1 MKKEKKKVLI
11 VIDVQNDFV
20 TGVLGTP
27 EAQAI
32 IPNVKEK
39 FDKYKNNNDY
49 VIFTK
54 DTHDSNYLDTAE
66 GKKLPEHCIH
76 GTHGWE
82 IVDEI
87 NYKGFRNFNNFM
99 VCCKSTFGFDDWD
112 WEETF
117 DIANDSLLDIE
128 IIGISFMFAYIGG
141 CILKFFVGDALVN
154 GLNIIFN
161 TTRFT
166 KPMIPV
172 ICATIATIGK
182 YFKTTVDMSR
192 HKGQ

>member
-1 MKKEKKKVLI
+1 M
-11 VIDVQNDFV
+11 
-20 TGVLGTP
+20 
-27 EAQAI
+27 
-32 IPNVKEK
+32 
-39 FDKYKNNNDY
+39 Y
-49 VIFTK
+49 
-54 DTHDSNYLDTAE
+54 YLF
-66 GKKLPEHCIH
+66 CS
-76 GTHGWE
+76 
-82 IVDEI
+82 
-87 NYKGFRNFNNFM
+87 FNSSESFSY
-99 VCCKSTFGFDDWD
+99 ST
-112 WEETF
+112 T
-117 DIANDSLLDIE
+117 ITCNPYLLAV
-128 IIGISFMFAYIGG
+128 SFMFAYIGG

>member
-1 MKKEKKKVLI
+1 
-11 VIDVQNDFV
+11 
-20 TGVLGTP
+20 
-27 EAQAI
+27 
-32 IPNVKEK
+32 
-39 FDKYKNNNDY
+39 
-49 VIFTK
+49 
-54 DTHDSNYLDTAE
+54 
-66 GKKLPEHCIH
+66 
-76 GTHGWE
+76 
-82 IVDEI
+82 
-87 NYKGFRNFNNFM
+87 
-99 VCCKSTFGFDDWD
+99 
-112 WEETF
+112 
-117 DIANDSLLDIE
+117 
-128 IIGISFMFAYIGG
+128 MFAYIGG